1 METKTA
7 GIITEVFNEL
17 LLAETFMICIP
28 ALIRCEKI
36 DIIKQTIEKIEWDK
50 RSIFLDEDKLKKIL
64 EQMQKNKHASLLL
77 HLFSPFP
84 TFSHFFPLFP
94 IFFNLFQ

>member
-1 METKTA
+1 M
-7 GIITEVFNEL
+7 FNEL

-50 RSIFLDEDKLKKIL
+50 RSIFLDEDKLKKYWMHVAGCNIVYF
-64 EQMQKNKHASLLL
+64 MW
-77 HLFSPFP
+77 
-84 TFSHFFPLFP
+84 
-94 IFFNLFQ
+94 I